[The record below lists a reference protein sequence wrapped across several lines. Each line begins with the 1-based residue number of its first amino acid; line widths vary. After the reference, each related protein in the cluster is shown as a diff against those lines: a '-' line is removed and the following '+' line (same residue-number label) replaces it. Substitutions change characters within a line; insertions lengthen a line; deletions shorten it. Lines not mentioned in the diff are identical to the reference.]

1 MIIMKTTENFEANN
15 HAPRKS
21 YSPDS
26 TRLDASTH
34 ETGRPHDALQ
44 PDDDAQESAS
54 RFGSKKGEQTPD
66 TPRVSAGH
74 RIAKPV
80 RNSLILLLLI
90 LLTAAGF
97 AGWRYVESYQSTD
110 DAEIDG
116 HIHEISSRIQGSVA
130 RVSVEDNQHVKKGQ
144 LLVELDPRDFQVAV
158 EQARAS
164 LDQAMADIK
173 VSQQNHETAVA
184 NLRATEADNYRAQRD
199 AERYRTLLTQ
209 QVVAQAEFDQY
220 YATARTDAAKVNA
233 DRANSD
239 SALRTI
245 ALKRAAAQ
253 AAQAALDQALLNLS
267 YTKIYAPDDGV
278 IGKKTVETG
287 QRVDLGESLMAVVD
301 VQDVWVTANFKENQL
316 AGMRRGQRV
325 TIHVDAL
332 DRDYRGC
339 VEAMPGATGE
349 KFSVLPPENAT
360 GNYVKVVQRLP
371 VRIAIDQDQ
380 NPQHK
385 LRPGM
390 SVEPT
395 VWLQSAP
402 LVREENFAR
411 WWRGL
416 K

>member
-1 MIIMKTTENFEANN
+1 MQTAKNLALI
-15 HAPRKS
+15 
-21 YSPDS
+21 
-26 TRLDASTH
+26 
-34 ETGRPHDALQ
+34 GR
-44 PDDDAQESAS
+44 
-54 RFGSKKGEQTPD
+54 
-66 TPRVSAGH
+66 VV
-74 RIAKPV
+74 AKPLKTLSLLL
-80 RNSLILLLLI
+80 SLIV
-90 LLTAAGF
+90 LTGAGLAA
-97 AGWRYVESYQSTD
+97 WRYIESYQSTD

-116 HIHEISSRIQGSVA
+116 HIHEISSRLQASVA
-130 RVSVEDNQHVKKGQ
+130 RVWVEDNQHVKKGQ

-164 LDQAMADIK
+164 LNQALADVT
-173 VSQQNHETAVA
+173 VSRQNYETALA
-184 NLRATEADNYRAQRD
+184 NLHATEADNYRAQRD
-199 AERYRTLLTQ
+199 ADRYRELLTQ

-239 SALRTI
+239 SALRII
-245 ALKRAAAQ
+245 ALKEAAAE

-267 YTKIYAPDDGV
+267 YTRIYAPDDGV
-278 IGKKTVETG
+278 VGKKTVETG
-287 QRVDLGESLMAVVD
+287 QRVDPAESLMAVVD

-316 AGMRRGQRV
+316 AQMRRGQRV

-332 DRDYRGC
+332 DSDYRGY

-371 VRIAIDQDQ
+371 VRIAFDQDQ

-385 LRPGM
+385 FRPGM

-402 LVREENFAR
+402 QVPQENFPR
-411 WWRGL
+411 WWQAS

>member
-1 MIIMKTTENFEANN
+1 
-15 HAPRKS
+15 
-21 YSPDS
+21 
-26 TRLDASTH
+26 L
-34 ETGRPHDALQ
+34 
-44 PDDDAQESAS
+44 
-54 RFGSKKGEQTPD
+54 
-66 TPRVSAGH
+66 V
-74 RIAKPV
+74 V
-80 RNSLILLLLI
+80 VLLI
-90 LLTAAGF
+90 GLIGAGL

-116 HIHEISSRIQGSVA
+116 HIHAISSRIQGSVT
-130 RVSVEDNQHVKKGQ
+130 RVWVEDNQHVKKGQ
-144 LLVELDPRDFQVAV
+144 ILVELDPRDFQVAV

-164 LDQAMADIK
+164 LSQALADIK
-173 VSQQNHETAVA
+173 VSRQNHETAVA
-184 NLRATEADNYRAQRD
+184 NLHATEADNYRAQRD
-199 AERYRTLLTQ
+199 ADRYRILLTQ

-220 YATARTDAAKVNA
+220 SATAKTDAAKVTA

-245 ALKRAAAQ
+245 ALKEAAAE

-287 QRVDLGESLMAVVD
+287 QRVDPGESLMAVVD
-301 VQDVWVTANFKENQL
+301 VQDLWVTANFKENQL
-316 AGMRRGQRV
+316 ARMRRGERV

-332 DRDYRGC
+332 GGDFRGY

-371 VRIAIDQDQ
+371 VRIAFDQDQ

-385 LRPGM
+385 FRPGM

-402 LVREENFAR
+402 AVREENFAR

>member
-1 MIIMKTTENFEANN
+1 MIIVKTTEDFEANN
-15 HAPRKS
+15 HARRKS

-26 TRLDASTH
+26 ARPDASTP
-34 ETGRPHDALQ
+34 ETGCPRGTLER
-44 PDDDAQESAS
+44 DDDAEESPLG
-54 RFGSKKGEQTPD
+54 RGLDKGGQPPD

-80 RNSLILLLLI
+80 RILFALLLLP
-90 LLTAAGF
+90 LLIGAGL

-116 HIHEISSRIQGSVA
+116 HIHAISSRIQGSVA
-130 RVSVEDNQHVKKGQ
+130 RVWVEDNQHVKRGQ

-164 LDQAMADIK
+164 LNQAMADIK

-184 NLRATEADNYRAQRD
+184 NLHATEADNYRAQRD
-199 AERYRTLLTQ
+199 ADRYRTLLTQ
-209 QVVAQAEFDQY
+209 QVIAQAEFDQY
-220 YATARTDAAKVNA
+220 SATAGTDAAKVNA
-233 DRANSD
+233 DRASSD

-245 ALKRAAAQ
+245 ALKQAAAQ
-253 AAQAALDQALLNLS
+253 AAQAALDQALLNLN
-267 YTKIYAPDDGV
+267 YTQIYAPDDGV

-287 QRVDLGESLMAVVD
+287 QRVDPGESLMAVVD

-316 AGMRRGQRV
+316 ARMRRGQRV

-332 DRDYRGC
+332 DRDYRGY
-339 VEAMPGATGE
+339 VDAMPGATGE

-371 VRIAIDQDQ
+371 VRIAFDQDQ

-385 LRPGM
+385 FRPGM

-402 LVREENFAR
+402 LVREESFAR

>member
-1 MIIMKTTENFEANN
+1 MMIMEPTENFEANN
-15 HAPRKS
+15 HARRES
-21 YSPDS
+21 SCPDS
-26 TRLDASTH
+26 ARLDASTP
-34 ETGRPHDALQ
+34 ETGRPREALQ
-44 PDDDAQESAS
+44 QDDDVQEAPSGRS
-54 RFGSKKGEQTPD
+54 LEKGGQPPD
-66 TPRVSAGH
+66 TPQASAGR
-74 RIAKPV
+74 RIPRPV
-80 RNSLILLLLI
+80 RILLVLLLLP
-90 LLTAAGF
+90 LLIGAGL
-97 AGWRYVESYQSTD
+97 AGWRYLESYQSTD

-116 HIHEISSRIQGSVA
+116 DIHEISSRIQGSVA
-130 RVSVEDNQHVKKGQ
+130 RVWVEDNQPVNKGH

-164 LDQAMADIK
+164 LNQALADVK
-173 VSQQNHETAVA
+173 VAQQNYETAVA
-184 NLRATEADNYRAQRD
+184 NLHATEADNYRAQRD
-199 AERYRTLLTQ
+199 ADRYRELLTQ
-209 QVVAQAEFDQY
+209 QVVAQSEFDQY
-220 YATARTDAAKVNA
+220 YATAGTDAAKVNA
-233 DRANSD
+233 GRASSD

-245 ALKRAAAQ
+245 ALKQAAAQ

-301 VQDVWVTANFKENQL
+301 VKDVWVTANFKENQL
-316 AGMRRGQRV
+316 ASMRRGQRV

-332 DRDYRGC
+332 DRDYRGY

-371 VRIAIDQDQ
+371 VRIAFDQDQ

-385 LRPGM
+385 FRPGM

-402 LVREENFAR
+402 LVRQENFAR

>member
-1 MIIMKTTENFEANN
+1 M
-15 HAPRKS
+15 
-21 YSPDS
+21 
-26 TRLDASTH
+26 
-34 ETGRPHDALQ
+34 
-44 PDDDAQESAS
+44 
-54 RFGSKKGEQTPD
+54 
-66 TPRVSAGH
+66 
-74 RIAKPV
+74 
-80 RNSLILLLLI
+80 
-90 LLTAAGF
+90 
-97 AGWRYVESYQSTD
+97 
-110 DAEIDG
+110 
-116 HIHEISSRIQGSVA
+116 
-130 RVSVEDNQHVKKGQ
+130 
-144 LLVELDPRDFQVAV
+144 
-158 EQARAS
+158 
-164 LDQAMADIK
+164 
-173 VSQQNHETAVA
+173 VSQQNYETAVA

-199 AERYRTLLTQ
+199 ANRYQMLLTQ
-209 QVVAQAEFDQY
+209 QVVAQSEFDQY

-245 ALKRAAAQ
+245 ALKHAAAQ

-301 VQDVWVTANFKENQL
+301 VQEVWVTANFKENQL
-316 AGMRRGQRV
+316 ARMRRGQKV

-332 DRDYRGC
+332 DGDYRGY

-371 VRIAIDQDQ
+371 VRIAFDQDQ

-385 LRPGM
+385 FRPGM

-402 LVREENFAR
+402 LTRAENVAR

>member
-1 MIIMKTTENFEANN
+1 MVDNFANRMMIMRTTENLETN
-15 HAPRKS
+15 HR
-21 YSPDS
+21 S
-26 TRLDASTH
+26 T
-34 ETGRPHDALQ
+34 LQ
-44 PDDDAQESAS
+44 RYDDAQESAARLDS
-54 RFGSKKGEQTPD
+54 EKGEQPRH
-66 TPRVSAGH
+66 TPRALIGRRV
-74 RIAKPV
+74 AKPV
-80 RNSLILLLLI
+80 RTFLVLLLLI
-90 LLTAAGF
+90 LVTVAGL

-130 RVSVEDNQHVKKGQ
+130 RVCVEDNQHVKKGQ
-144 LLVELDPRDFQVAV
+144 LLVELDPRDYQVAA

-164 LDQAMADIK
+164 LGQALADIT
-173 VSQQNHETAVA
+173 VSQQNYETAVA

-199 AERYRTLLTQ
+199 ANRYRELLTQ
-209 QVVAQAEFDQY
+209 QVVAQSEFDQY
-220 YATARTDAAKVNA
+220 FATARTDAAKVNA

-245 ALKRAAAQ
+245 ALKQAAAK

-267 YTKIYAPDDGV
+267 YTKIYAPDDGI

-316 AGMRRGQRV
+316 ARMRRGQRV

-332 DRDYRGC
+332 DRDYRGY

-371 VRIAIDQDQ
+371 VRIAFDQDQ
-380 NPQHK
+380 NPQRK
-385 LRPGM
+385 FRPGM

-395 VWLQSAP
+395 VWLQSTP
-402 LVREENFAR
+402 LVREENLAR